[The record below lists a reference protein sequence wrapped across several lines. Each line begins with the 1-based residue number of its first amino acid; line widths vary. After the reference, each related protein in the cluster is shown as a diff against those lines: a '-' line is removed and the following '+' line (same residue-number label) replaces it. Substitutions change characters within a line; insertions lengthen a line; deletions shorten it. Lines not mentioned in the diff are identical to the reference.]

1 VFLSI
6 IDLFLCSEIHLI
18 KCSHHLDTEP
28 SALTRKEGD
37 DKCMKMAKLNES
49 TFAEVHKDYVVVV
62 QKGLT
67 SASAVERIQLSFT
80 EVKKLY
86 MASLDLV

>member
-1 VFLSI
+1 
-6 IDLFLCSEIHLI
+6 
-18 KCSHHLDTEP
+18 
-28 SALTRKEGD
+28 
-37 DKCMKMAKLNES
+37 MKMAKLNES
-49 TFAEVHKDYVVVV
+49 TFAEVHNDYVVVV

-67 SASAVERIQLSFT
+67 SASAVERIRLSFT